1 MKSRVQDAVDLFES
15 GYACA
20 QSVFAAYADLF
31 GMDRETALKL
41 SGPLS
46 AGVGRMREVCGTV
59 SAMAMLSGLKKGFTD
74 PDDLTG
80 KAETYALVRRMSDR
94 LKAAHGSV
102 ICRQLLGLPEGMERE
117 ESAKPQERTPEY
129 YASRPCS
136 GIVRTA
142 ATIVE
147 EELLP
152 ELFSEP
158 EAADRP

>member
-1 MKSRVQDAVDLFES
+1 MFYYVSGTVAHVEPYLAVIDCGGV
-15 GYACA
+15 GYACRTTT
-20 QSVFAAYADLF
+20 Y
-31 GMDRETALKL
+31 T
-41 SGPLS
+41 
-46 AGVGRMREVCGTV
+46 
-59 SAMAMLSGLKKGFTD
+59 LSGLKKGFTD

>member
-1 MKSRVQDAVDLFES
+1 MKSRVQDAVHMFES

-20 QSVFAAYADLF
+20 QSVFATYAALF

-41 SGPLS
+41 SGPFS

-59 SAMAMLSGLKKGFTD
+59 SAMAMLSGLKKGFVD

-80 KAETYALVRRMSDR
+80 KAEAYALVRRMGDE
-94 LKAAHGSV
+94 LKAAHGS
-102 ICRQLLGLPEGMERE
+102 ILCRQLLGLPEGMERE
-117 ESAKPQERTPEY
+117 ESAEPQERTPEY

-142 ATIVE
+142 ARIVE
-147 EELLP
+147 KELLP
-152 ELFSEP
+152 DLFGEQEQS
-158 EAADRP
+158 